1 MPALPAPRPSL
12 RALPRPFPVG
22 TPWRRVRR
30 EGDPP
35 AALWLPVGL
44 VAVAVAAPVLYLV
57 VRAASAD
64 AGALVELLWRARTA
78 ELVGRTLA
86 LAAAVAAV
94 AVALAAPLAWLAARG
109 PTRTRGL
116 VTVVGV
122 LPLAVPGYVMAYA
135 LLGLGGEVGLV
146 AELTGTAVPRLRG
159 FGGAL
164 AVLGLTTMPYL
175 FLNLRAA
182 LLALDPAQEE
192 AARSLGAG
200 RRETA
205 WRIVA
210 PQLRPALL
218 AGGLLVTLHVLG
230 DFGVVS
236 LMGVETLSLAL
247 YLQYAAAYDRTGA
260 AVVALVMVAVAGA
273 AVWAE
278 ARLLGGRRLDPA
290 SSGARRRR
298 ARVAVSGRAVPLYGV
313 AALVVAAGVALPVG
327 SAVAWWARGVAPDG
341 AALWGAALDS
351 ASAAAPAAAL
361 AAALAVPLAL
371 LGVRYGRPAAS
382 RVAFLGYATPPLALA
397 LAFVVFALRA
407 APILYQ
413 TLTLLVVAYAVHFL
427 AEALG
432 PVRSALLAAPR
443 RLEDAAR
450 ALGRGPLAAF
460 ASATLPALRPGLGAS
475 VAFVFLAAM
484 KELPMAFLLAPLG
497 FDSLALRVWR
507 YATEGQFAAAAPYA
521 LVLIACATG
530 LAALVAREEP

>member
-1 MPALPAPRPSL
+1 MLRLPRRAALAWPLPAGARPDG
-12 RALPRPFPVG
+12 A
-22 TPWRRVRR
+22 
-30 EGDPP
+30 PP
-35 AALWLPVGL
+35 AALWLPVGA
-44 VAVAVAAPVLYLV
+44 VALAVAAPVVYLV
-57 VRAASAD
+57 VRAAGAD
-64 AGALVELLWRARTA
+64 GGTLVELLWRARTA
-78 ELVGRTLA
+78 ALLGRTLA
-86 LAAAVAAV
+86 LAAAVAAL

-116 VTVVGV
+116 ATAAGV

-146 AELTGTAVPRLRG
+146 AELAGTAVPRLRG
-159 FGGAL
+159 FAGAL
-164 AVLGLTTMPYL
+164 LVLGLTTMPYV

-182 LLALDPAQEE
+182 LLGLDPAQEE

-200 RRETA
+200 RAEA
-205 WRIVA
+205 SWRVVV

-260 AVVALVMVAVAGA
+260 AVVALVMLAVAGA
-273 AVWAE
+273 AVVAE

-290 SSGARRRR
+290 GAGARRRR
-298 ARVAVSGRAVPLYGV
+298 APVPMRAGAAPLYGV
-313 AALVVAAGVALPVG
+313 AALVVAAGVVLPVG
-327 SAVAWWARGVAPDG
+327 SAAAWWARGGGLDG
-341 AALWGAALDS
+341 PGLAAAAADS
-351 ASAAAPAAAL
+351 ASAAAPAAVL

-371 LGVRYGRPAAS
+371 LGVRYGRAAAS
-382 RVAFLGYATPPLALA
+382 RVAFVGYATPPLALA
-397 LAFVVFALRA
+397 LAFVVFSLRA
-407 APILYQ
+407 APALYQ
-413 TLTLLVVAYAVHFL
+413 TLALLVLAYAVHFL

-450 ALGRGPLAAF
+450 ALGRGPFGAF

-475 VAFVFLAAM
+475 VAFVFLASM
-484 KELPMAFLLAPLG
+484 KELPMAFLLAPIG
-497 FDSLALRVWR
+497 FDSLALHVWR
-507 YATEGQFAAAAPYA
+507 YASDGQFAAAAPYA
-521 LVLIACATG
+521 LTLVACAG
-530 LAALVAREEP
+530 LLAALVVRQAR